1 MRIKNARVIVLPFIL
16 MSFLLASEK
25 IKEKDLPLKYKEFLK
40 LTRYIIQEKEKDAF
54 MQLTSDRDRDIFI
67 EAFWKQR
74 DPTPGTP
81 ENEFRTEHLKRF
93 EYVNEYFKRSTQ
105 REGWMTDQG
114 RFYIILG
121 PPTSIERFY
130 GTLGIYPCEVWSY
143 YGDAKKGLPP
153 HFVLV
158 FFQRRGSGEFKLY
171 DPVSDG
177 PTALIVN
184 TRDLDVEDYEGMYD
198 RLVELAPSLAEPAI
212 TMIPGEIPY
221 NYTPSPRNAIL
232 LADIIESPKK
242 NINPAYATNFLT
254 YKGVV
259 STEQMT
265 NFVDSETSIALI
277 PDPLTGMN
285 FLHFSIAPK
294 TLSVDYYEPND
305 QYFCNLS
312 LAVSLRVK
320 EDIIFQYSK
329 DFPLYFA
336 SNEKDKIRASGISI
350 EDSFPVI
357 GGDYQLI
364 ILLQNSIGKEFSIF
378 EQDISVSEGSATPQI
393 FGPFLGYKF
402 QDFQSDVHI
411 PFKMIN
417 KKLIVDPKNTF
428 SVSDDVSFI
437 FDLINVSESLWNE
450 GRVRVAL
457 RGLKK
462 ETPLQKS
469 FIMRLRD
476 YTYNKIMFISYSFTA
491 RELIP
496 DYYELKLILF
506 DKDENIIDEK
516 KRNFI
521 VSPAEVISHPL
532 ARAKGLPLSSSFL
545 FYYMLANQYSKV
557 KALEKAEEN
566 YEKAYNLNPGYK
578 KGLIEYA
585 HFLLGVDNFDKSLA
599 LIETLKD
606 DDNLKFEYYL
616 LKGRAYMGK
625 GMDEQAI
632 ENFLE
637 GNKIYNSDTRLLNS
651 LGICYYRT
659 KQRERALEALG
670 ASLKLNPNQEDVKKL
685 VDRIKK
691 S

>member
-1 MRIKNARVIVLPFIL
+1 MKAKNVIVVLFPLIL
-16 MSFLLASEK
+16 TSFLLASEK
-25 IKEKDLPLKYKEFLK
+25 IKEKNLPLKYKEFLK
-40 LTRYIIQEKEKDAF
+40 LTLYIIQGKEKDAF
-54 MQLTSDRDRDIFI
+54 MQLTTDRDRDIFI

-93 EYVNEYFKRSTQ
+93 EYVNKFFKRGTQ

-114 RFYIILG
+114 RFHIILG

-143 YGDAKKGLPP
+143 YGDSEKGLPP

-171 DPVSDG
+171 DPVVDG
-177 PTALIVN
+177 PAALIVDS
-184 TRDLDVEDYEGMYD
+184 RDFSMEDYEGMYD
-198 RLVELAPSLAEPAI
+198 RLVELAPSLAEPAVS
-212 TMIPGEIPY
+212 MIPGEIPY
-221 NYTPSPRNAIL
+221 NYTPSARNAIL
-232 LADIIESPKK
+232 LAEIIESPKK
-242 NINPAYATNFLT
+242 NINAAYATNFMT
-254 YKGVV
+254 YKGIV

-265 NFVDSETSIALI
+265 NFVDSETSTALI
-277 PDPLTGMN
+277 PDPLTGLN

-294 TLSVDYYEPND
+294 TLSVDYYEPKD
-305 QYFCNLS
+305 QYYCNLS
-312 LAVSLRVK
+312 IAVSLRAK

-336 SNEKDKIRASGISI
+336 SNEVDKIKANGISV

-364 ILLQNSIGKEFSIF
+364 ILLQNSIGKEFCIF
-378 EQDISVSEGSATPQI
+378 EQNISVSEGSATPQI

-411 PFKMIN
+411 PFKMVN
-417 KKLIVDPKNTF
+417 KKLVVDPKNTF

-450 GRVRVAL
+450 GRVRVVVS
-457 RGLKK
+457 GLKK

-476 YTYNKIMFISYSFTA
+476 YTYNKIMSIPYSFA
-491 RELIP
+491 PREFIP
-496 DYYELKLILF
+496 DYYELKLILV
-506 DKDENIIDEK
+506 DKDENVIDEK
-516 KRNFI
+516 KKNFI
-521 VSPAEVISHPL
+521 ISLAEAVSHPI
-532 ARAKGLPLSSSFL
+532 ARAKVFPHSSDFL

-557 KALEKAEEN
+557 KALEKAAEK

-578 KGLIEYA
+578 KGVVEYA
-585 HFLLGVDNFDKSLA
+585 TFLLNGNNPDKSLA

-606 DDNLKFEYYL
+606 DENLKFEYYL

-632 ENFLE
+632 ESFLE

-659 KQRERALEALG
+659 QQKERALEALG
-670 ASLKLNPNQEDVKKL
+670 ASLKLNPNQEDIKKL
-685 VDRIKK
+685 VDKIKK
-691 S
+691 G